1 MGLDSQQDN
10 QWITRADV
18 LHVCPAPKQLH
29 QSTKWNSQHIKQT
42 LHTFWENQSS
52 GRPGFPKGLIAL
64 LTETLTSTNNRTA
77 AEGTHNATRLQ
88 VIKTAGSFNIQHTH
102 THLTALFS
110 GTTQVSRYQ
119 KGKPIWILVK
129 QDSEWQWYQLGCMQV
144 CISLQTDNHS
154 SISPL
159 SFLQA
164 GCPSCRPTNS
174 I

>member
-1 MGLDSQQDN
+1 MGLGSQQDN

-88 VIKTAGSFNIQHTH
+88 VIKTAGSFNMQHTH

-110 GTTQVSRYQ
+110 GTTQVSWYQ
-119 KGKPIWILVK
+119 KGKTNL
-129 QDSEWQWYQLGCMQV
+129 DFSEARESEWQWYKLGCMQV
-144 CISLQTDNHS
+144 CISLQTDNNNNNDRLTAFD
-154 SISPL
+154 PG
-159 SFLQA
+159 QP
-164 GCPSCRPTNS
+164 G
-174 I
+174 